1 MTKLIG
7 IFFLFF
13 AAKCLVGQ
21 ETLKVDY
28 SQIKQSIQNENS
40 GFYYPTL
47 LERFNAFDSTL
58 TSEDYMYIYYG
69 FAYQDTYLKKRP
81 DETILSK
88 LSESEDFKKLIVECE
103 KVLEINPVSLDANDF
118 MGYALFKTDR
128 PEAEWLKY
136 QNRYRAI
143 RKVIATSGDGL
154 SCETALKVIYV
165 SDEYNMLHTYFDVE
179 KIHSQQ
185 LAGLCDHFKV
195 EPSQY
200 LKSTEIYF
208 DVSVSLL
215 RTQELMD
222 KKETLK

>member
-1 MTKLIG
+1 MARLIG
-7 IFFLFF
+7 TFILVFAMKFLT
-13 AAKCLVGQ
+13 GQ
-21 ETLKVDY
+21 EALLVDY
-28 SQIKQSIQNENS
+28 SQIKQNIQNKNS
-40 GFYYPTL
+40 AFYYPAL
-47 LERFNAFDSTL
+47 LERFNSFDNTL
-58 TSEDYMYIYYG
+58 TSEDYMHIYYG
-69 FAYQDTYLKKRP
+69 FAYQDTYIKNRP
-81 DETILSK
+81 DETILAK
-88 LSESEDFKKLIVECE
+88 LSESEDFEKLIVECE
-103 KVLEINPVSLDANDF
+103 KVLRINPVSLNANDL
-118 MGYALFKTDR
+118 MGYALFKTGR
-128 PEAEWLKY
+128 PEAEWQKH

-143 RKVIATSGDGL
+143 RRVIATSGDGR

-185 LAGLCDHFKV
+185 LVGLCDHFKV

-222 KKETLK
+222 RKETVK